1 MSDST
6 ELDIRRERAAKNE
19 ILFREV
25 NERIEGLSAASA
37 LDGYVCECADKG
49 CDQRVSL
56 TVKEYEHVRSRP
68 EWFVVVPGHN
78 TLGLDSIEVASD
90 RYFVVSK
97 LGAGAQVAR
106 ETDPRSAGR

>member
-25 NERIEGLSAASA
+25 NERIEDLSAASA
-37 LDGYVCECADKG
+37 FDGFVCECADKS

-56 TVKEYEHVRSRP
+56 TVEEYEHVRSRP

-90 RYFVVSK
+90 RYFIVSK